1 MVQYSPTGGA
11 EAAPPPKG
19 FVRRWLGKL
28 YVQVIIGV
36 ILGTAIGFID
46 PAFAAQLK
54 PLGDIFVRAIKLI
67 VTPIIFLTI
76 VVGIA
81 AIGDMRKVATVGIK
95 ALIYFEVASTL
106 ALLIGLAVGNLWP
119 VGRGINAN
127 PADLDAGAV
136 SGYVEQ
142 GAHLTLGEFLMEMI
156 PKTFLEPFVTGQ
168 ILPVLFIAVLFG
180 LGLCKL
186 GERSKTLVGLLDTA
200 AHGLFGM
207 VNIIMR
213 FAPFAAGGA
222 MAFTI
227 GKYGFATLIGLG
239 QLVLAV
245 YVVSILFIVVVLGFF
260 LRLAGFSLWRVL
272 AYFKDELLIVFA
284 ATSAETM
291 IPRSMEKLEKLGVR
305 KETVG
310 LVMPTGFSFN
320 MDGTAIYMTMAVLF
334 IAHATNTELTLAH
347 QFTILFI
354 MLFTSKG
361 AAGVTGGGFIAL
373 AATMPAIGVLPVA
386 ALSLLIG
393 VDRFMAEI
401 RAMTNLASNII
412 ATLVVGAW
420 TGNVDTERARAIMR
434 GEAKPEDYPDPEP
447 EPLREPTRPSFGHD
461 HPALGLAP
469 AR

>member
-1 MVQYSPTGGA
+1 MALHTPTG
-11 EAAPPPKG
+11 EASEPRERN
-19 FVRRWLGKL
+19 VVMRWLGKL

-36 ILGTAIGFID
+36 IIGSTLGFLVPDIAVT
-46 PAFAAQLK
+46 LK
-54 PLGDIFVRAIKLI
+54 PLGDVFIRAIKVI

-81 AIGDMRKVATVGIK
+81 AIGDMRKVASVGLK

-106 ALLIGLAVGNLWP
+106 ALLIGMAVGNLWP
-119 VGRGINAN
+119 VGRGINAD
-127 PADLDAGAV
+127 PAALDAGAV
-136 SGYVEQ
+136 SSYVTQSEKM
-142 GAHLTLGEFLMEMI
+142 TLIDFLINMV
-156 PKTFLEPFVTGQ
+156 PTTFVEPFVTGQ
-168 ILPVLFIAVLFG
+168 ILPVLFVAVLFG

-186 GERSKTLVGLLDTA
+186 GERAKPFIAMLDTA

-213 FAPFAAGGA
+213 FAPFAAAGA

-227 GKYGFATLIGLG
+227 GKYGFSTLLNLG

-245 YVVSILFIVVVLGFF
+245 YLVSALFVIFVLGFF
-260 LRLAGFSLWRVL
+260 LRLAGFNIFKVL
-272 AYFKDELLIVFA
+272 AYFKDELIIVFA

-291 IPRSMEKLEKLGVR
+291 IPRSMQKLENLGVQ

-334 IAHATNTELTLAH
+334 LAHATNTELTLAH
-347 QFTILFI
+347 QLTILLI

-361 AAGVTGGGFIAL
+361 AAGVSGGGFIAL

-386 ALSLLIG
+386 SLALLIG

-401 RAMTNLASNII
+401 RAATNLASNII

-420 TGNVDTERARAIMR
+420 TGNVDRSRANAILN
-434 GEAKPEDYPDPEP
+434 GEKVSDFTLQTAPVSIG
-447 EPLREPTRPSFGHD
+447 TA
-461 HPALGLAP
+461 PAHALDLAP